1 MTNNRLHYGNPLH
14 GLGKKI
20 ALVMLCGAAL
30 AANPYES
37 NKEELA
43 SVVKTGQEVSATL
56 LKTLGGNLQQKMKA
70 GGPMAAAE
78 FCTTEAYNLT
88 EDVSSKYGKDVQ
100 VKRVSLKERNPAN
113 QAKGEEKAI
122 LESLDTLQKSGVV
135 LPPYVVER
143 VNKETYKFYK
153 PLTINKQVCLKC
165 HGDIGKNQQ
174 LSQYLK
180 STYPHDKA
188 TGYNMG
194 ELRGAV
200 VVTIKK

>member
-1 MTNNRLHYGNPLH
+1 MTNNNLPYSNPLH
-14 GLGKKI
+14 GIYKKI
-20 ALVMLCGAAL
+20 ALVALCSAAL
-30 AANPYES
+30 TANPYES

-56 LKTLGGNLQQKMKA
+56 LKTLGGNLQEKMKA

-88 EDVSSKYGKDVQ
+88 EAVSSKYGKDIE
-100 VKRVSLKERNPAN
+100 VKRISLKERNPAN
-113 QAKGEEKAI
+113 QVKGEEKAI
-122 LESLDTLQKSGVV
+122 LESLDTLQKSGVI

-153 PLTINKQVCLKC
+153 PLVISKQVCLKC
-165 HGDIGKNQQ
+165 HGDVGKNQQ
-174 LSQYLK
+174 LSQYLAE
-180 STYPHDKA
+180 TYPHDKA

-194 ELRGAV
+194 DLRGAV